1 MADISLRER
10 LQPALLDRLTDEERQ
25 SFEAQVT
32 VTHDR
37 LAAAGVTI
45 AMITSCLQ
53 AHGFR
58 GTDDSGP
65 TTPRDPGTL
74 RLTFTSV
81 AGDMRAERVRALQLI
96 NRSDRAPLK
105 LGDVAD
111 VQVHAKPNR
120 AIELAERRLISMRRL
135 RELVQRD
142 LGWLLNTSSLESTED
157 LDDYPEVR
165 RSVLNFGLPS
175 LAGRTASGIDATRA
189 AQILAEALRA
199 FEPRLTRVT
208 VTPELSGE
216 RMDAGTL
223 TFKIDA
229 ELWGHPAPQYLQL
242 RTRLDVE
249 SGDASLVE
257 SGG

>member
-25 SFEAQVT
+25 AFEAQVT
-32 VTHDR
+32 VAHDR
-37 LAAAGVTI
+37 LAAAGVTL

-58 GTDDSGP
+58 GTDASGP
-65 TTPRDPGTL
+65 PTQRDAGTV

-81 AGDMRAERVRALQLI
+81 SGDMRAERVRALQLV
-96 NRSDRAPLK
+96 NRTGRPTLT

-120 AIELAERRLISMRRL
+120 TVEPPERRLIPMRRL

-175 LAGRTASGIDATRA
+175 LAGRTASGIDAVQA
-189 AQILAEALRA
+189 AQVLAAALRA
-199 FEPRLTRVT
+199 FEPRLSRVT

-216 RMDAGTL
+216 RMDAGAL
-223 TFKIDA
+223 SFKIDA
-229 ELWGHPAPQYLQL
+229 ELWGHPSSQYLQL

-249 SGDASLVE
+249 SGDVSLVE
-257 SGG
+257 TSG

>member
-25 SFEAQVT
+25 AFEAEVT
-32 VTHDR
+32 VDHER
-37 LAAAGVTI
+37 LNAAGVTV

-58 GTDDSGP
+58 GLDDSGP
-65 TTPRDPGTL
+65 TRQGDAGTL
-74 RLTFTSV
+74 RLSFTSV
-81 AGDMRAERVRALQLI
+81 AGDMRAERLRALRLAS
-96 NRSDRAPLK
+96 RPDGASLT
-105 LGDVAD
+105 LGEVAD

-120 AIELAERRLISMRRL
+120 AIEPAERRLISMRRL

-142 LGWLLNTSSLESTED
+142 LSWLLNTSSLESTED
-157 LDDYPEVR
+157 LDHYPEVR

-175 LAGRTASGIDATRA
+175 LSGRTASGIDAAQA
-189 AQILAEALRA
+189 ARVLAEALRA
-199 FEPRLTRVT
+199 FEPRLTRIT

-216 RMDAGTL
+216 RMDAGAL
-223 TFKIDA
+223 TFKIEA
-229 ELWGHPAPQYLQL
+229 ELWGHPTPQYLQL

-249 SGDASLVE
+249 SGDASLVD